1 MLKITTQ
8 METGILYFGLEG
20 RLAGPWVKE
29 LERCWRSATGKQQSH
44 PVRVDLTSVAFI
56 DEEGEELL
64 GKMHGE
70 GVGFVASGCMNRCIV
85 ERITQPREKKA

>member
-8 METGILYFGLEG
+8 LETGILFFGLEG
-20 RLAGPWVKE
+20 KLAGPWVKE
-29 LERCWRSATGKQQSH
+29 LELCWRSAAGTQKNH

-64 GKMHGE
+64 EKMHGE
-70 GVGFVASGCMNRCIV
+70 GVEFVASGCMNKCIV
-85 ERITQPREKKA
+85 EKIVQSRGKKG

>member
-8 METGILYFGLEG
+8 MEAGILYFGLEG
-20 RLAGPWVKE
+20 GLAGPWVEE
-29 LERCWRSATGKQQSH
+29 LERCWLSAAGTRQSH

-64 GKMHGE
+64 EKMHGE
-70 GVGFVASGCMNRCIV
+70 GVEFVASGCMNRCIV
-85 ERITQPREKKA
+85 ERIVQSREKKR

>member
-8 METGILYFGLEG
+8 MEDGILLFGLEG

-29 LERCWRSATGKQQSH
+29 LELCWRSAAGTQQSH

-56 DEEGEELL
+56 DEEGKELL
-64 GKMHGE
+64 KEMHGE
-70 GVGFVASGCMNRCIV
+70 GVELVASGCMNKCIV
-85 ERITQPREKKA
+85 ERITYSREKKA